1 MNAAVPNVKGPDTS
15 DAAVSN
21 TSERLL
27 TMVTTFVKD
36 FHANRCAFTFFFTHI
51 NELTQMHGKDLAG
64 IKVKLKELLMDVRSS
79 MGKSSGEQI
88 LGFHGALFGGGA
100 AFRGHLPPRVLSENP
115 LLAYSELFVP
125 GVHGPTSNGGPG
137 KRASSIVRLGLTQVM
152 KVKIQYLL
160 HTAMEQFE
168 CALAVGQL
176 DVAGRVCRTLR
187 FLGDNIDLPMVRG
200 RFSEA
205 SQILDQRGQS
215 IREEVHL
222 LVRDGAQKSD
232 FDAVKARRALDL
244 IDNLDKLSTLD
255 PERNRSSAAITVRTF
270 FQAEL
275 QTIVDKLR
283 ALDGEASREPP
294 VERAPDWLTMS
305 SSWAAASVPAR
316 LRPR

>member
-1 MNAAVPNVKGPDTS
+1 M
-15 DAAVSN
+15 
-21 TSERLL
+21 
-27 TMVTTFVKD
+27 
-36 FHANRCAFTFFFTHI
+36 
-51 NELTQMHGKDLAG
+51 
-64 IKVKLKELLMDVRSS
+64 
-79 MGKSSGEQI
+79 
-88 LGFHGALFGGGA
+88 
-100 AFRGHLPPRVLSENP
+100 
-115 LLAYSELFVP
+115 
-125 GVHGPTSNGGPG
+125 HGPTSNGGVG

-168 CALAVGQL
+168 CALAAGQL
-176 DVAGRVCRTLR
+176 NIAGRVCRTLH
-187 FLGDNIDLPMVRG
+187 FLGENTEMPMVSG

-222 LVRDGAQKSD
+222 LVRDGTQRSD

-244 IDNLDKLSTLD
+244 IDTLDKLSTLD
-255 PERNRSSAAITVRTF
+255 PERNRSSAAITVCTF

-275 QTIVDKLR
+275 QTIVGKLR
-283 ALDGEASREPP
+283 TLNGEASREPP
-294 VERAPDWLTMS
+294 VERALDWLTML